1 MQSSVFIILI
11 PWLIKLLRVL
21 FFVWCKDDEV
31 FLEAQVQNI
40 TSSPMVMES
49 VQLEPSAVY
58 SVTDLNFMPAD
69 QKKDVSGWDERQCT
83 FNDLHCNVSLGN
95 YWITPFFLGGGGRSE
110 ISAVISC
117 WQLAFLASYCSSKI
131 SRLLEFENN
140 YRKICGI
147 NDQLLFLHNH
157 LKTIMTALKVRDNFS
172 GRPHPLASPSLPG
185 VISTF
190 CTVH

>member
-1 MQSSVFIILI
+1 MVY
-11 PWLIKLLRVL
+11 KLL
-21 FFVWCKDDEV
+21 FFVWYKDDEV

-58 SVTDLNFMPAD
+58 TVTDLNFMPAD

-83 FNDLHCNVSLGN
+83 FNDLHGNVSLGN
-95 YWITPFFLGGGGRSE
+95 YWIAPFFLAGRSE
-110 ISAVISC
+110 IRAVIIC
-117 WQLAFLASYCSSKI
+117 LQLAFLASYCSSKI
-131 SRLLEFENN
+131 SQVLKFENVKHN
-140 YRKICGI
+140 KYRKICGI
-147 NDQLLFLHNH
+147 NDQLLFLQDQP

-172 GRPHPLASPSLPG
+172 GRPHPLASHSLPG

-190 CTVH
+190 GTVH

>member
-1 MQSSVFIILI
+1 
-11 PWLIKLLRVL
+11 
-21 FFVWCKDDEV
+21 
-31 FLEAQVQNI
+31 
-40 TSSPMVMES
+40 MES

-58 SVTDLNFMPAD
+58 TVTDLNFIPAD
-69 QKKDVSGWDERQCT
+69 QKKDVSGWDERHCT
-83 FNDLHCNVSLGN
+83 CNDLHCIVSSGN
-95 YWITPFFLGGGGRSE
+95 YWITPFFLGVGRSE
-110 ISAVISC
+110 IKAVISC

-131 SRLLEFENN
+131 SLLLKFENVKHSK

-147 NDQLLFLHNH
+147 NDQLLFLQDQPP
-157 LKTIMTALKVRDNFS
+157 KTIMTALKVRHNFS